1 MRKRALFKRA
11 DFAGLQQEHPKK
23 ERLERSAGGVEISE
37 EERALFESILS
48 REVDANGGATVL
60 ACSQRD
66 VDEKLVL
73 AGRSREELV
82 DMFSVYFLGCCYGE
96 VPIEDGL
103 DEG

>member
-11 DFAGLQQEHPKK
+11 DFGGLQQEHPKK
-23 ERLERSAGGVEISE
+23 ERLERSAGGVEINE

-73 AGRSREELV
+73 AGRSHEELV
-82 DMFSVYFLGCCYGE
+82 DKFSVYFLGCCYGE